1 MSNTIIKKVA
11 ILGAGVMGAQIAAH
25 CINARIRV
33 VLFDLPSTG
42 GQHSGDKNAIAT
54 KAVDGLKKLSPA
66 PLGIASDASLIEVAN
81 YDDDL
86 DALTSCDLVIEAIA
100 ERLDWK
106 HDLYAKVASS
116 IAPDAI
122 FASNT
127 SGLSITSLADGMPDA
142 LKSRF
147 CGVHFF
153 NPPRYMHL
161 VELIPTVDTDP
172 AILDRLETFLT
183 ATLGKGVIR
192 AKDTP
197 NFIANRVGIFS
208 MLATMHEADH
218 YGLSYDVVDD
228 LTGAK
233 MGRAKSGTFRTADVV
248 GLDTMGH
255 VVKTMQDHLQADPFA
270 ALYATPP
277 ALAGLIAKGALGSKT
292 GAGFYRKVGRD
303 IQRLDPKTGDYVA
316 GAGKADDTIARIL
329 KKPAPERLKLL
340 HESKSPQG
348 QFLWAIQRDA
358 FHYIAVHLA
367 DIAGNARDVDFA
379 MRWGFGQKL
388 GPFELWQS
396 AGWKEVAGW
405 VRDDIENGRAL
416 SSAPLPAW
424 VFEGP
429 VAERGGV
436 HQAEGSWSPK
446 TASFVGRSSLPVYQR
461 QVYRTSVL
469 GESVAASGGPLPN
482 PPPGGEGASSAGGST
497 LFEDDSARIW
507 TLDRSGLDDVLI
519 LSFKTKGGTIGPGL
533 IAAMGTAIALA
544 ESDFKG
550 LVLWSPGQLSDAPF
564 SYGAD
569 LQAMLPVFMSGG
581 VAAIGPEIAKLQDA
595 MLALRYAQ
603 VPTVAAVAGMA
614 LGGGCEVALSCARR
628 VAALETYMGLVEVG
642 VGLLPAG
649 GGLTYGAR
657 RAAEEQAVVPDSYLL
672 DAVKKYFTHVA
683 TAAVSKSAIE
693 AKRMGW
699 LLDADRIVFHPNE
712 LLGAAIREA
721 QAMHAADFRPPL
733 RTTFPVIGRSGIAT
747 ITGQLVNLRDG
758 GFISAHDF
766 HIGKAIAA
774 VICGGDV
781 DAGSR
786 VDEAWVMAAE
796 RQGFMAL
803 LAHPKTQERIM
814 GMMQTGKP
822 VRN

>member
-1 MSNTIIKKVA
+1 MKTVKRIA
-11 ILGAGVMGAQIAAH
+11 IVGAGVMGAQIAAH
-25 CINARIRV
+25 CINARVPVI
-33 VLFDLPSTG
+33 LFDLAAKTD
-42 GQHSGDKNAIAT
+42 DKNAIA
-54 KAVDGLKKLSPA
+54 KKSVESLKKLNPA
-66 PLGIASDASLIEVAN
+66 PLGVAFDAALIEVAN

-86 DALTSCDLVIEAIA
+86 AKLSACDLVIEAIA

-106 HDLYAKVASS
+106 HDLYAKIAAF
-116 IAPDAI
+116 IAPDAL

-127 SGLSITSLADGMPDA
+127 SGLSITSLADGIPDA
-142 LKSRF
+142 LKPRF

-183 ATLGKGVIR
+183 STLGKGVVR

-208 MLATMHEADH
+208 MLATMHEADK
-218 YGLSYDVVDD
+218 YGLSFDVVDD

-248 GLDTMGH
+248 GLDTLGH
-255 VVKTMQDHLQADPFA
+255 VVKTMQDHLQDDPFA

-303 IQRLDPKTGDYVA
+303 IQRLDAKTGDYVA
-316 GAGKADDTIARIL
+316 SGGKADETVARIL
-329 KKPAPERLKLL
+329 RKPAPERLKLL
-340 HESKSPQG
+340 HASKSPQG
-348 QFLWAIQRDA
+348 QFLWAILRDS

-367 DIAGNARDVDFA
+367 DIADNARDVDFA

-405 VRDDIENGRAL
+405 IRDDIDQGLAL

-429 VAERGGV
+429 VADRGGV
-436 HQAEGSWSPK
+436 HQAEGSWSPV
-446 TASFVGRSSLPVYQR
+446 AESFIGRSSLPVYGR
-461 QVYRTSVL
+461 QVYRASL
-469 GESVAASGGPLPN
+469 FGESVTAVVAPLPN
-482 PPPGGEGASSAGGST
+482 PRPAEEGVTA
-497 LFEDDSARIW
+497 FEDDSARIW
-507 TLDRSGLDDVLI
+507 TLDRSGMDDVLI

-533 IAAMGTAIALA
+533 IAAIGKAIAMA
-544 ESDFKG
+544 EAEYKG
-550 LVLWSPGQLSDAPF
+550 LVLWSPGQLTDAPF

-614 LGGGCEVALSCARR
+614 LGGGCEMALYCARR
-628 VAALETYMGLVEVG
+628 VAALETYLGLVEVG

-657 RAAEEQAVVPDSYLL
+657 RAAEEQAIVPDSYLL
-672 DAVKKYFTHVA
+672 DTVKKYFTHAA

-693 AKRMGW
+693 ARQMGW
-699 LLDADRIVFHPNE
+699 LLDADRIVFHPHE

-721 QAMHAADFRPPL
+721 QAMHAADFRPPMK
-733 RTTFPVIGRSGIAT
+733 TTFPVIGRGGIAT
-747 ITGQLVNLRDG
+747 ITGQLINLRDG

-766 HIGKAIAA
+766 HIGKAIAE

-803 LAHPKTQERIM
+803 LGHPKTQERIM

>member
-1 MSNTIIKKVA
+1 MKTVKRLA

-25 CINARIRV
+25 CVNARVPVI
-33 VLFDLPSTG
+33 LFDLASKT
-42 GQHSGDKNAIAT
+42 GDKNAIAR
-54 KAVDGLKKLSPA
+54 KAVEALKKLGPA
-66 PLGIASDASLIEVAN
+66 PLGIASDAALIEVAN

-86 DALTSCDLVIEAIA
+86 AKLADCDLVIEAIA

-106 HDLYAKVASS
+106 HDLYAKVAPF
-116 IAPDAI
+116 IAPDAL

-127 SGLSITSLADGMPDA
+127 SGLSITSLSDGIPA
-142 LKSRF
+142 VLKPRF

-161 VELIPTVDTDP
+161 VELIPTADTDP
-172 AILDRLETFLT
+172 AILDRLESFLT
-183 ATLGKGVIR
+183 STLGKGVVR

-208 MLATMHEADH
+208 MLATMHEAAAA
-218 YGLSYDVVDD
+218 GLSFDVVDD

-248 GLDTMGH
+248 GLDTLGH
-255 VVKTMQDHLQADPFA
+255 VVKTMQDHLQDDPFA
-270 ALYATPP
+270 ALYAMPP
-277 ALAGLIAKGALGSKT
+277 ALAALIAKGALGSKT

-303 IQRLDPKTGDYVA
+303 IQRLDPNTGDYVA
-316 GAGKADDTIARIL
+316 SGGKADETVARIL
-329 KKPAPERLKLL
+329 KKPAPERLRLL

-348 QFLWAIQRDA
+348 QFLWAILRDS

-367 DIAGNARDVDFA
+367 DIADNARDVDFA

-396 AGWKEVAGW
+396 AGWADVAGW
-405 VRDDIENGRAL
+405 VKDDIDQGRAL

-429 VAERGGV
+429 VADRGGV
-436 HQAEGSWSPK
+436 HQAEGSFSPK
-446 TASFVGRSSLPVYQR
+446 TGAFVGRSSLPVYQR
-461 QVYRTSVL
+461 QVYRASLV
-469 GESVAASGGPLPN
+469 GESVAAFGDPLPN
-482 PPPGGEGASSAGGST
+482 PPPKGEGASQVGGST
-497 LFEDDSARIW
+497 LFEDESARIW
-507 TLDRSGLDDVLI
+507 TLDRPGLDDVLI

-533 IAAMGTAIALA
+533 IAAIGRAIALA

-614 LGGGCEVALSCARR
+614 LGGGCEMALYCARR

-649 GGLTYGAR
+649 GGLAYGAR
-657 RAAEEQAVVPDSYLL
+657 RAAEQQAVLPDSYLL
-672 DAVKKYFTHVA
+672 DAVKKYFTNAA

-693 AKRMGW
+693 ARQMGW
-699 LLDADRIVFHPNE
+699 LLDADRVVFHPNE
-712 LLGAAIREA
+712 LLAAAIGEA
-721 QAMHAADFRPPL
+721 QAMHAADYRPPM
-733 RTTFPVIGRSGIAT
+733 RTTFPVIGRSGVAT
-747 ITGQLVNLRDG
+747 ITGQLINLRDG

-766 HIGKAIAA
+766 HIGRTIAE
-774 VICGGDV
+774 VMCGGDV

-796 RQGFMAL
+796 RKGFMSL
-803 LAHPKTQERIM
+803 LGHPKTQERIM

>member
-1 MSNTIIKKVA
+1 MKTVKRIA
-11 ILGAGVMGAQIAAH
+11 IVGAGVMGAQIAAH
-25 CINARIRV
+25 CINARVPV
-33 VLFDLPSTG
+33 VLFDLAAKT
-42 GQHSGDKNAIAT
+42 GDKNAIAK
-54 KAVDGLKKLSPA
+54 KAVESLKMLNPA
-66 PLGIASDASLIEVAN
+66 PLGVAFDAALIEVAN

-86 DALTSCDLVIEAIA
+86 AKLSACDLVIEAIA
-100 ERLDWK
+100 ERFDWK
-106 HDLYAKVASS
+106 HDLYAKIASF
-116 IAPDAI
+116 IAPDAL

-127 SGLSITSLADGMPDA
+127 SGLSITSLANGIPDA
-142 LKSRF
+142 LKSHF

-183 ATLGKGVIR
+183 STLGKGVVR

-208 MLATMHEADH
+208 MLATMHEADK
-218 YGLSYDVVDD
+218 YGLSLDVVDD

-248 GLDTMGH
+248 GLDTLGH
-255 VVKTMQDHLQADPFA
+255 VVKTMQDHLQDDPFA

-303 IQRLDPKTGDYVA
+303 IQRLDAKTGDYVA
-316 GAGKADDTIARIL
+316 SGGKADETVARIL
-329 KKPAPERLKLL
+329 RKPTSERLKLL

-348 QFLWAIQRDA
+348 QFLWAILRDS

-367 DIAGNARDVDFA
+367 DIADNARDVDFA

-405 VRDDIENGRAL
+405 IRDDIGQGLAL

-429 VAERGGV
+429 VADRGGV
-436 HQAEGSWSPK
+436 HQAEGSWSPV
-446 TASFVGRSSLPVYQR
+446 AESFIGRSSLPVYGR
-461 QVYRTSVL
+461 QVYRASL
-469 GESVAASGGPLPN
+469 FGESVAAVADPLPN
-482 PPPGGEGASSAGGST
+482 PRPAAEGVTA
-497 LFEDDSARIW
+497 FEDESARIW
-507 TLDRSGLDDVLI
+507 TLDRSGMDDVLI

-533 IAAMGTAIALA
+533 IAAIGKAIAMA
-544 ESDFKG
+544 EAEYKG
-550 LVLWSPGQLSDAPF
+550 LVLWSPGQLTDAPF

-581 VAAIGPEIAKLQDA
+581 VAAIGSEIAKLQDA
-595 MLALRYAQ
+595 MLALRHAQ

-614 LGGGCEVALSCARR
+614 LGGGCEMALYCARR
-628 VAALETYMGLVEVG
+628 VAALETYLGLVEVG

-657 RAAEEQAVVPDSYLL
+657 RAAEEQAIVPDSYLL
-672 DAVKKYFTHVA
+672 DTVKKYFTHAA

-693 AKRMGW
+693 ARQMGW
-699 LLDADRIVFHPNE
+699 LLDADRIVFHPHE

-721 QAMHAADFRPPL
+721 QAMHAADFRPPMK
-733 RTTFPVIGRSGIAT
+733 TTFPVIGRGGIAT
-747 ITGQLVNLRDG
+747 ITGQLINLRDG

-766 HIGKAIAA
+766 HIGKAIAE

-796 RQGFMAL
+796 RKGFMAL
-803 LAHPKTQERIM
+803 LGHPKTQERIM